1 MNVMDYA
8 SVAPT
13 GGSQPQQ
20 GKRELDRDAFMR
32 LLTTQL
38 QSQDP
43 LSPTDNGEFV
53 AQLSQF
59 TSLERMEQVARSV
72 EMMAV
77 GLSANTS
84 AQMVSFV
91 GRQVE
96 ARTDKVV
103 VNAQGQP
110 SATRWEV
117 KGQAASVDVEI
128 RDASG
133 KIVRTM
139 SPSAPFDGVHTLGW
153 DGLNDSG
160 GPCEAGTYTVSF
172 IAKDAAGKSLP
183 TELKSTLEVQGVH
196 YASGVPKLEL
206 EGGVQVGVGDILW
219 AGQPQPQSQSSSGKE
234 STL

>member
-1 MNVMDYA
+1 MNVMDYT
-8 SVAPT
+8 SVAPN

-43 LSPTDNGEFV
+43 LNPTDNTEFV

-59 TSLERMEQVARSV
+59 TSLEQMGKVASSV
-72 EMMAV
+72 EMMAI

-103 VNAQGQP
+103 VDAQNQP
-110 SATRWEV
+110 SAMRWEV
-117 KGQAASVDVEI
+117 NGEAAEVNVEI
-128 RDASG
+128 RDSSG
-133 KIVRTM
+133 KIVRTL
-139 SPSAPFDGVHTLGW
+139 SPSAPFNGERSLGW

-160 GPCEAGTYTVSF
+160 GPCPEGTYTVSF

-206 EGGVQVGVGDILW
+206 KGGAQVGVGDILW
-219 AGQPQPQSQSSSGKE
+219 AGQP
-234 STL
+234 